1 MANFD
6 SVLQNVTILRLLF
19 IADIW
24 SHWRRRYFWRKFE
37 EGWRNRE
44 TNFLKFRPRSATRC
58 ECRCRRR
65 RRRRRRRHRC
75 HRSRPHKSRRLRCGR
90 LERRIQKHFFPK
102 FTHTDCIFWHHPI
115 SLAFVIFSV
124 LHKWF
129 NFDFKNQPICH
140 TGWIPP
146 SSLCTCVC
154 DIFPFWN
161 YMPTTS
167 SLTTLGIPTLYL
179 PKDVKTSFADS
190 ILEIQE
196 CIPPISPPKWS
207 SFWLKSFIQ
216 KLPNLGL
223 FISRLDTGS
232 YWEVH
237 HSDCTKKNVDWL
249 QIRKKQDSVDFVK

>member
-75 HRSRPHKSRRLRCGR
+75 HRSRPHKSRRLRCGG

-115 SLAFVIFSV
+115 SLAFVSLFNVQVCTNASIHVCKLV
-124 LHKWF
+124 LIWH
-129 NFDFKNQPICH
+129 
-140 TGWIPP
+140 
-146 SSLCTCVC
+146 
-154 DIFPFWN
+154 
-161 YMPTTS
+161 Y
-167 SLTTLGIPTLYL
+167 Y
-179 PKDVKTSFADS
+179 
-190 ILEIQE
+190 
-196 CIPPISPPKWS
+196 
-207 SFWLKSFIQ
+207 SFI
-216 KLPNLGL
+216 
-223 FISRLDTGS
+223 
-232 YWEVH
+232 
-237 HSDCTKKNVDWL
+237 
-249 QIRKKQDSVDFVK
+249 FVLSAVNIIIF